1 MSTTLMG
8 LGVKAMTA
16 SYAALQTT
24 GHNIANASV
33 AGFSRQ
39 EVNLQTAEG
48 MMTRRGFYG
57 RGVEVGSITRAH
69 DVFLTREAT
78 ATKSVAAMDATRLQH
93 LQELENVFKPGE
105 MGLGHASSELM
116 ASLSDMSSRPADLAT
131 RQVVLAR
138 AGDLAGRFDEASS
151 AMDDSQL
158 RVTAELGAVVAQIN
172 GLLSG
177 VAQANLRIAL
187 MQGAQQMPND
197 LLDERD
203 RMISDMAQLVQVTRM
218 EAEDGSVG
226 LFTVDGQRLVLGTD
240 AVKLKVLPHESDPQR
255 ASVGFNDYGIS
266 RKMNEATLG
275 GGRLTGLLRY
285 QNDDLMIGR
294 NLVGRMAAS
303 LAGAINEQQ
312 IFGLNLQAPV
322 GQVPSRP
329 LFATGPTRTL
339 GFETN
344 ARNASGVFVG
354 SVALTI
360 TDPAALEATSYELRE
375 DPSAPGN
382 WQLTRLMDGR
392 VTNVADGDTVDGWR
406 IDFGVPGPQPDDQF
420 LLEPVTR
427 AASGMQRLLNDPRDL
442 AAALPLLATKGLT
455 NMGTVGVAS
464 LQMTTTPVPVA
475 GATARITFTDDIG
488 NYNWDLLDAANAVLA
503 SGSGSWAPGQP
514 VPTPP
519 TDINGFSLL
528 LEGVPRSGDTL
539 RVAPTPAGAVATNNG
554 NALLMMSLRDA
565 AIVGGRSPTD
575 AWALALSEIGV
586 RTQGGKMSADISSA
600 VATSAE
606 SNRSASAG
614 VNLDEEAATLI
625 QYQQSYQAAAKV
637 LQVAQALFDAL
648 LQATG
653 R

>member
-1 MSTTLMG
+1 MSTILMG

-33 AGFSRQ
+33 VGYSRQ
-39 EVNLQTAEG
+39 QVNLETSAG
-48 MMTRRGFYG
+48 MMTSRGFYG

-116 ASLSDMSSRPADLAT
+116 AALSDMSSRPSDLAT

-138 AGDLAGRFDEASS
+138 AGDLAGRFNEAST

-158 RVTAELGAVVAQIN
+158 RVTAELGSAVSQIN

-177 VAQANLRIAL
+177 VAQSNLRIA
-187 MQGAQQMPND
+187 MAQGAQQTPND
-197 LLDERD
+197 LLDARD
-203 RMISDMAQLVQVTRM
+203 RMIADLAQLVQVTRID
-218 EAEDGSVG
+218 AEDGSVG
-226 LFTVDGQRLVLGTD
+226 LFTADGQRLVLGTD
-240 AVKLKVLPHESDPQR
+240 AVKLKLLPHESDPQR
-255 ASVGFNDYGIS
+255 SSVGFNDYGIS

-275 GGRLTGLLRY
+275 GGKLTGLLRY
-285 QNDDLMIGR
+285 QNDDLVVGR
-294 NLVGRMAAS
+294 NLIGRLAAS

-312 IFGLNLQAPV
+312 MFGLNLQAPV
-322 GQVPSRP
+322 GQVPSQA
-329 LFATGPTRTL
+329 LFATGATRAL
-339 GFETN
+339 GFGTN
-344 ARNASGVFVG
+344 ARDAFGAFVG

-392 VTNVADGDTVDGWR
+392 VTNVADGDTVDGFR

-427 AASGMQRLLNDPRDL
+427 AASGLQRLLNDPRDL
-442 AAALPLLATKGLT
+442 AAALPLLATKGSANT
-455 NMGTVGVAS
+455 GTVAVAS
-464 LQMTTTPVPVA
+464 LQMITTPLPVA
-475 GATARITFTDDIG
+475 GATAQITFTDDIG
-488 NYNWDLLDAANAVLA
+488 NYSWDLVDAGNAVLA
-503 SGSGSWAPGQP
+503 SGSGTWTPGQP

-528 LEGVPRSGDTL
+528 LEGVPRTGDTL
-539 RVAPTPAGAVATNNG
+539 RVAPTPAGSVATNNG
-554 NALLMMSLRDA
+554 NALLLLSLRDA

-586 RTQGGKMSADISSA
+586 RTQGGQMSAEISGA

-606 SNRSASAG
+606 SNRSANGG
-614 VNLDEEAATLI
+614 VNLDEEAAALI

-637 LQVAQALFDAL
+637 LQVAQALFDTL

>member
-1 MSTTLMG
+1 MSTILMG

-33 AGFSRQ
+33 AGYSRQ
-39 EVNLQTAEG
+39 QVNLETSDG
-48 MMTRRGFYG
+48 MMTSRGFFG
-57 RGVEVGSITRAH
+57 RGVEVGSVTRAH
-69 DVFLTREAT
+69 DVFVTREAT

-105 MGLGHASSELM
+105 LGLGHASSELM
-116 ASLSDMSSRPADLAT
+116 ASLLDMSSHPADLAT

-138 AGDLAGRFDEASS
+138 AGDLASRFDEAST

-158 RVTAELGAVVAQIN
+158 RVNSELGSVVSQMN
-172 GLLSG
+172 GLLAG
-177 VAQANLRIAL
+177 VAQSNLRIS
-187 MQGAQQMPND
+187 MTQGSQQTPND

-203 RMISDMAQLVQVTRM
+203 RMISDLAQLVRVTRM
-218 EAEDGSVG
+218 DAEDGSVG
-226 LFTVDGQRLVLGTD
+226 LFTADGQRLVLGGD
-240 AVKLKVLPHESDPQR
+240 AVKLQVLSHESDPQR
-255 ASVGFNDYGIS
+255 ASVGFIDYGIS
-266 RKMNEATLG
+266 RKMNESTLG
-275 GGRLTGLLRY
+275 GGKLAGLLRY
-285 QNDDLMIGR
+285 QNDDLVVGR
-294 NLVGRMAAS
+294 NLIGRMAAS
-303 LAGAINEQQ
+303 LAGALNEQQ
-312 IFGLNLQAPV
+312 MFGLNLQAPV
-322 GQVPSRP
+322 GQVPSKA
-329 LFATGPTRTL
+329 LFATGPARAL
-339 GFETN
+339 SFETN
-344 ARNASGVFVG
+344 ARDVTGNFVG

-375 DPSAPGN
+375 DPAAPGS

-392 VTNVADGDTVDGWR
+392 VTNVADGDTVDGFR
-406 IDFGVPGPQPDDQF
+406 IDFGVPGPQPDDEF

-442 AAALPLLATKGLT
+442 AAALPLLATKGST
-455 NMGTVGVAS
+455 NVGTVGVAS
-464 LQMTTTPVPVA
+464 LQMTSTPVPVP
-475 GATARITFTDDIG
+475 GAAAQITFTDDSG
-488 NYNWDLLDAANAVLA
+488 NYNWELFDAGNALLA
-503 SGSGSWAPGQP
+503 SGSGTWTPGQP
-514 VPTPP
+514 VPTAP

-528 LEGVPRSGDTL
+528 LEGVPRTGDTL
-539 RVAPTPAGAVATNNG
+539 RVAPTPAGAVASNNG

-586 RTQGGKMSADISSA
+586 RTQGGKTSAEISGA
-600 VATSAE
+600 VATNAE
-606 SNRSASAG
+606 SMRSANAG